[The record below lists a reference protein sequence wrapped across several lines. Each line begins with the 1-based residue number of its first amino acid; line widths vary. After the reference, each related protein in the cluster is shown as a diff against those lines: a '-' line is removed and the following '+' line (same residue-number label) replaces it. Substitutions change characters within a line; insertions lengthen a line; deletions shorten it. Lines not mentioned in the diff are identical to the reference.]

1 MFENYI
7 RRDCRH
13 FLAPCYYICLKT
25 CKTHFYKSDNVNLEL
40 WKDLPFE
47 HFMWIVNTA
56 NIDYIKKYLDII
68 IPYDFLR
75 YYDESKFFPNIF
87 DSQILIGSFSNSES
101 R

>member
-7 RRDCRH
+7 HRDCRQ

-47 HFMWIVNTA
+47 HFIWIVNTA
-56 NIDYIKKYLDII
+56 NIDYIKKYLDI
-68 IPYDFLR
+68 
-75 YYDESKFFPNIF
+75 KGN
-87 DSQILIGSFSNSES
+87 
-101 R
+101 